1 MSDECSEDEYD
12 NVSEADI
19 PKPYR
24 YNGKRAIKRF
34 FGKPKAAEPVDE
46 KMEQKHKIIIQRC
59 IYFGRVPDIIVRS
72 STDTTEP
79 KWKDT
84 LSEKIMERKRRLIE
98 WEQFLGDMCKI
109 QTILI

>member
-1 MSDECSEDEYD
+1 MSLLKIIDKDTLKDSSEDEYD
-12 NVSEADI
+12 NVSEANI

-46 KMEQKHKIIIQRC
+46 KMEQKHKIIVQRC

-72 STDTTEP
+72 SADTT
-79 KWKDT
+79 
-84 LSEKIMERKRRLIE
+84 
-98 WEQFLGDMCKI
+98 
-109 QTILI
+109 